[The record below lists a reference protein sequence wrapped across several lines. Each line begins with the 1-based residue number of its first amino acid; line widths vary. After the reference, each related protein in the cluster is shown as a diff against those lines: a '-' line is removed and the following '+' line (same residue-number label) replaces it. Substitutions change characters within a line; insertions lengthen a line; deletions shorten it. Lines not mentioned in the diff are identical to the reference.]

1 MKNLDVKI
9 YNYVKKMVEKGTV
22 VTYEQ
27 IYNDDFETPLIQVTI
42 SNGRIKEFIHYDY
55 EHINSL
61 DDLKEHLDTQ
71 ISYFNSQICKSSY

>member
-1 MKNLDVKI
+1 MKKVDIDVL
-9 YNYVKKMVEKGTV
+9 NYVEKMVEKGTNV
-22 VTYEQ
+22 SFEK
-27 IYNDDFETPLIQVTI
+27 IHNEGFETPLIQIIVK
-42 SNGRIKEFIHYDY
+42 NGGIKEFIQYDY

>member
-1 MKNLDVKI
+1 MKKVDIDVLNYVEKMVKIGTNVSYEKI
-9 YNYVKKMVEKGTV
+9 YNEG
-22 VTYEQ
+22 
-27 IYNDDFETPLIQVTI
+27 FETPLIQVTI

-71 ISYFNSQICKSSY
+71 ISYFNSQVC